1 MPIKDDIRQLADIK
15 QQISQKVILLVLSYA
30 ADRQN
35 VTYSTQPNSAPIN
48 LAVMTA
54 DEGTCPLIH
63 PVLSSR
69 VSRVGRVS
77 RVSRV
82 SRVRV
87 TAYCYH

>member
-1 MPIKDDIRQLADIK
+1 MEYYYTAEVVMQRLY
-15 QQISQKVILLVLSYA
+15 SLS
-30 ADRQN
+30 
-35 VTYSTQPNSAPIN
+35 SA
-48 LAVMTA
+48 
-54 DEGTCPLIH
+54 ESCKHFGSCPLIH

-69 VSRVGRVS
+69 VSRIGRVS

>member
-1 MPIKDDIRQLADIK
+1 MRGFRSSDDSPSKRID
-15 QQISQKVILLVLSYA
+15 S
-30 ADRQN
+30 
-35 VTYSTQPNSAPIN
+35 
-48 LAVMTA
+48 
-54 DEGTCPLIH
+54 CPLIH

-82 SRVRV
+82 RV